1 VTGETL
7 PVAQIDGWGAG
18 RGLQIRRINDPY
30 SAAAE
35 LSRPQREEP
44 AMIWIGTDWLSM
56 NEYCLVS
63 CIRQRWSRVPIVL
76 YGAYADEIDEALAPP
91 LWRVVSDERIEQFLK
106 SPPAELELLL
116 QRSIV
121 EHSAGSAPGISS
133 RASETRFI
141 ALVREDGP
149 EAGLHP
155 DATAPDSDDDPPGSL
170 RGARAA
176 LSPRE
181 LATLLGEQEP
191 RGA

>member
-1 VTGETL
+1 MV
-7 PVAQIDGWGAG
+7 
-18 RGLQIRRINDPY
+18 
-30 SAAAE
+30 
-35 LSRPQREEP
+35 
-44 AMIWIGTDWLSM
+44 WIGTDWLSV

-76 YGAYADEIDEALAPP
+76 YGAYADEIEAALAHP
-91 LWRVVSDERIEQFLK
+91 LWRLVSEERIEQFLK

-121 EHSAGSAPGISS
+121 EDSAAGAPGI
-133 RASETRFI
+133 AACATETRFI
-141 ALVREDGP
+141 ALVHGDRTEP
-149 EAGLHP
+149 RLHP
-155 DATAPDSDDDPPGSL
+155 DAASPDSDDDPPGSL

-176 LSPRE
+176 LSPGE